1 MLDLRAV
8 AVLKRTLIPLAA
20 AIVVAL
26 AAMGGLETMQNAP
39 APPVAELSWNA
50 FAEGVD
56 LKFHDAGGAVAYA
69 LQAAN
74 QTRFNDDSVEWSRPT
89 LQLYASERH
98 ENGGADWHVGAEQGF
113 IAPGADKLQLS
124 GNVVLSRQ
132 GGEGDALTLTTT
144 LLDIDLEGEIL
155 STDEPVQM
163 VAGGLRQDAAGLL
176 LDLPEDSL
184 LLLGRVRGS
193 HVQP

>member
-1 MLDLRAV
+1 M

-26 AAMGGLETMQNAP
+26 AAMGGLETMQDAP

-69 LQAAN
+69 LQAVN
-74 QTRFNDDSVEWSRPT
+74 QTRFNDDSIEWSRPT
-89 LQLYASERH
+89 LRLYANERH
-98 ENGGADWHVGAEQGF
+98 ENGGTDWHVEAEQGV
-113 IAPGADKLQLS
+113 IAPGGDRLQLS
-124 GNVVLSRQ
+124 GNVVLNQQ
-132 GGEGDALTLTTT
+132 GGDGGALTLITT
-144 LLDIDLEGEIL
+144 LLDVDLDGEIL
-155 STDEPVQM
+155 STNEPVQM
-163 VAGGLRQDAAGLL
+163 IAGGLRQDAAGLV

-184 LLLGRVRGS
+184 LMLGGVRGS

>member
-1 MLDLRAV
+1 MV
-8 AVLKRTLIPLAA
+8 VLKRTLIPLAA

-69 LQAAN
+69 LQAVN
-74 QTRFNDDSVEWSRPT
+74 QTRFNDDSVEWSLPS
-89 LQLYASERH
+89 LQLYANERH
-98 ENGGADWHVGAEQGF
+98 ENGGADWHVDAEQGF

-132 GGEGDALTLTTT
+132 GGEGDELTLTTT

-184 LLLGRVRGS
+184 LMLGRVRGS
-193 HVQP
+193 HVQR